1 MIVDN
6 IRKNFD
12 DVEALKGISFKFEK
26 PSFVGVIG
34 HNGSGKTTLLEIM
47 MGIQKPSSG
56 SIDYTREF
64 NGKNMKE
71 KIGVILQTNAFYSN
85 MKVIELLKLFQSY
98 YRDTYDLDYLM
109 DLLKITDYKN
119 KYYDKLSGG
128 MKQKVNLA
136 LAFINKPKVVFLDEP
151 TTGLDPMARHDLWKA
166 LELLCKDTLLFLS
179 SHYME
184 EVQKYC
190 SKLIYLKNGE
200 LLYAGD
206 IIEFLKQQGNDDLS
220 EVYLKISGGDCI
232 ENVD

>member
-1 MIVDN
+1 MIV
-6 IRKNFD
+6 K
-12 DVEALKGISFKFEK
+12 DVKKEFENVKALKGISFEFEA
-26 PSFVGVIG
+26 PSFIGVIG

-56 SIDYTREF
+56 EIDYTKEF
-64 NGKNMKE
+64 DMKKMKE
-71 KIGVILQTNAFYSN
+71 KIGVILQSNAFYNN

-98 YRDTYDLDYLM
+98 YKDTYDLDYLM

-151 TTGLDPMARHDLWKA
+151 TTGLDPMARHDLWNA
-166 LELLCKDTLLFLS
+166 LNLLCRDTLLFLS

-184 EVQKYC
+184 EIQKYC
-190 SKLIYLKNGE
+190 SKLIYLKNGN

-206 IIEFLKQQGNDDLS
+206 IDEFLKQQGNDDLS
-220 EVYLKISGGDCI
+220 EVYLKISGGNDI
-232 ENVD
+232 ENVG

>member
-1 MIVDN
+1 MIVKD
-6 IRKNFD
+6 IKKKFD
-12 DVEALKGISFKFEK
+12 DVEALKGISIEFVA

-47 MGIQKPSSG
+47 MGIQKPTSG
-56 SIDYTREF
+56 EVDYIKEF
-64 NGKNMKE
+64 NVNKMKE

-98 YRDTYDLDYLM
+98 YKETYDLGYLM

-166 LELLCKDTLLFLS
+166 LEVLCKDTLLFLS

-190 SKLIYLKNGE
+190 DKLIYLKNGE

-206 IIEFLKQQGNDDLS
+206 IDEFLKQQGNDDLS
-220 EVYLKISGGDCI
+220 EVYLNISGGYDS
-232 ENVD
+232 ENVG

>member
-1 MIVDN
+1 MIVKD
-6 IRKNFD
+6 IKKRFD
-12 DVEALKGISFKFEK
+12 DVEALKGISFEVEA

-47 MGIQKPSSG
+47 MGIQKPTSG
-56 SIDYTREF
+56 EVDYGKEF
-64 NGKNMKE
+64 NLSKMKE
-71 KIGVILQTNAFYSN
+71 KIGVILQTNAFYNN

-98 YRDTYDLDYLM
+98 YKDTYDLNYLM

-136 LAFINKPKVVFLDEP
+136 LAFINKPKIVFLDEP
-151 TTGLDPMARHDLWKA
+151 TTGLDPMARFDLWKA
-166 LELLCKDTLLFLS
+166 LEALCKDTLLFLS

-190 SKLIYLKNGE
+190 DKLIYLKNGE
-200 LLYAGD
+200 LLYAGELD
-206 IIEFLKQQGNDDLS
+206 EFLKQQGNDDLS
-220 EVYLKISGGDCI
+220 EVYLKISGGYDN
-232 ENVD
+232 ENVG